1 MVSKRLYYDDA
12 YTTTFAAKVVERTE
26 YRGKTAVIL
35 SQSLFYPTSGGQ
47 PHDTGFL
54 NETAVADV
62 VVRKED
68 EAVLHILDGA
78 LESDDVNGS
87 LNWSRRLDHMQQHTG
102 QHILS
107 QAFIQVAAAP
117 TVSFHLSP
125 ESVTIDLDKKSLS
138 DAEISQTERLANQI
152 IWENRPIHVRMVT
165 VEEAQTMNLRKLPP
179 VHTGKLRLID
189 IENFDLTACGGT
201 HVTQTG
207 GVGMIKII
215 KQERRKNKLRIEFR
229 CGERALADYGRKND
243 VALQL
248 GSELTTGLDQL
259 LPSVQRLRDQLKE
272 ANRQIKQQQAALMA
286 AQATQL
292 LAAAKQVGETAV
304 VVHILES
311 GSPNDLQTL
320 GQQLLGVGKT
330 AVCFLGLAGQRS
342 HLLFCR
348 TENATGNMGQLI
360 KLAQA
365 QLGGG
370 GGGRPERAQ
379 GGGPAATTEQIKE
392 AIVAAEQQFLSELA
406 G

>member
-1 MVSKRLYYDDA
+1 MVSKRLYYDDS
-12 YTTTFAAKVVERTE
+12 YAAEFEAEVVERTD
-26 YRGKTAVIL
+26 YQGKTAVIL

-54 NETAVADV
+54 NQTAVSNV
-62 VVRKED
+62 IVRKED
-68 EAVLHILDGA
+68 EAVLHILDGK
-78 LESDDVNGS
+78 LDSDQVSGKVD
-87 LNWSRRLDHMQQHTG
+87 WQRRLDHMQQHTG

-107 QAFIQVAAAP
+107 QAFIQVADAA

-125 ESVTIDLDKKSLS
+125 ESVTIDLDKKSLT
-138 DAEISQTERLANQI
+138 DEEIAQTEQLANQI
-152 IWENRPIHVRMVT
+152 IWENRPIHVRMVSI
-165 VEEAQTMNLRKLPP
+165 EEAKTMNLRKLPP
-179 VHTGKLRLID
+179 VRTGKLRLID

-229 CGERALADYGRKND
+229 CGGRALADYGHKND

-286 AQATQL
+286 AQAKQL
-292 LAAAKQVGETAV
+292 LAMAERMGETAV
-304 VVHILES
+304 VTHILES
-311 GSPNDLQTL
+311 GSPNELQTL
-320 GQQLLGVGKT
+320 GQQLLGVGET

-348 TENATGNMGQLI
+348 TEDAPGNMGQLI
-360 KLAQA
+360 KIAQA
-365 QLGGG
+365 ELGGG

-379 GGGPAATTEQIKE
+379 GGGPAASVDQIAQ
-392 AIVAAEQQFLSELA
+392 AITIAKQNIHP
-406 G
+406 

>member
-1 MVSKRLYYDDA
+1 MVSKRLYYNDTYA
-12 YTTTFAAKVVERTE
+12 TAFSAQVVEQTE
-26 YRGKTAVIL
+26 YQGKTAVIL

-54 NETAVADV
+54 NETAVSNV

-68 EAVLHILDGA
+68 EAILHILDGQ
-78 LESDDVNGS
+78 LDSDQVNGKV
-87 LNWSRRLDHMQQHTG
+87 NWQRRLDHIQQHTG

-107 QAFIQVAAAP
+107 QAFIQVANAP
-117 TVSFHLSP
+117 TISFHLSP
-125 ESVTIDLDKKSLS
+125 ESVTIDLDKKSLT
-138 DAEISQTERLANQI
+138 DAEIAKTEQLANQI
-152 IWENRPIHVRMVT
+152 IWENRPIHVRMVS

-179 VHTGKLRLID
+179 VRTGKLRLID

-207 GVGMIKII
+207 GVGIIKII

-229 CGERALADYGRKND
+229 CGGRALADYGHKND

-292 LAAAKQVGETAV
+292 LAKAERMGETAV
-304 VVHILES
+304 VTHILES
-311 GSPNDLQTL
+311 GSPNELQTL
-320 GQQLLGVGKT
+320 GQQLLGAGET

-348 TENATGNMGQLI
+348 TEDAPGNMGQLI
-360 KLAQA
+360 KIAQA
-365 QLGGG
+365 ELGGG

-379 GGGPAATTEQIKE
+379 GGGPAATVDQIAQ
-392 AIVAAEQQFLSELA
+392 AIATAKQNIHP
-406 G
+406 